1 MIVLKFGGSSLADA
15 ELIRNV
21 MGIIGKYVYNED
33 EVAVVISAMGGVTD
47 QLLNICKSVADG
59 TGAAENI
66 IRELEKKHLETAGI
80 LLPVQKQPEVM
91 AEIMS
96 LCNELSD
103 IVHGAQLLSEVTPRT
118 RDIILSFGERL
129 SAYIISQ
136 ALKMKIPQTI
146 YTDSRKIIRTDS
158 GFGMAKVDVDTSN
171 ILIKKY
177 FNDNKGL
184 KVITGFIASDA
195 AGQTT
200 TLGRSGSDYTAT
212 IIGAATDA
220 RAVEI
225 WSDTDG
231 VMTADPRYVPDA
243 RSIEKL
249 SYHEAMELSHFGA
262 RILFPLSLQP
272 AMMKNIP
279 VIVKNTFNPDH
290 RGTLICSESN
300 GSNGLIKGITSLR
313 EISIINV
320 EGSGMTGVAGV
331 AARLFNALWHSEINV
346 IFISQASSEH
356 SICLAVMQDEAC
368 RATQVIREVFAQEL
382 ASGLISSVNFEK
394 ELAIVA
400 VVGEGMRQ
408 RPGVAARVFEPLGA
422 NNINIKAISQGSS
435 ELNISFV
442 IREADLRK
450 TLQVLHE
457 SMFRKK

>member
-1 MIVLKFGGSSLADA
+1 MIVLKFGGSSVADA
-15 ELIRNV
+15 QLIKKV
-21 MGIIGKYVYNED
+21 ITIIKKYVYSGD
-33 EVAVVISAMGGVTD
+33 EVSVVISAMGGVTD
-47 QLLNICKSVADG
+47 QLLKVCKSITEG
-59 TGAAENI
+59 TGESEEI
-66 IRELEKKHLETAGI
+66 IRELEKKHLETASALI
-80 LLPVQKQPEVM
+80 PVQKQPEVM
-91 AEIMS
+91 AEVMS

-129 SAYIISQ
+129 STYIISQ
-136 ALKMKIPQTI
+136 ALKMDIPQTI
-146 YTDSRKIIRTDS
+146 YTDARKIIRTDS
-158 GFGMAKVDVDTSN
+158 SFGMAKVDMKISN
-171 ILIKKY
+171 TLIKKY
-177 FNDNKGL
+177 FDDNKGL
-184 KVITGFIASDA
+184 KVITGFIASNA

-220 RAVEI
+220 REVEI

-231 VMTADPRYVPDA
+231 VMTADPRYVSDA
-243 RSIEKL
+243 KSIEKL

-262 RILFPLSLQP
+262 KILFPLSLQP
-272 AMMKNIP
+272 AMMKHIP
-279 VIVKNTFNPDH
+279 VIVKNTFNPEH

-300 GSNGLIKGITSLR
+300 GSNGIIKGITSLK

-331 AARLFNALWHSEINV
+331 AARLFNALWHSDINV

-356 SICLAVMQDEAC
+356 SICLAVMQDDAY
-368 RATQVIREVFAQEL
+368 RATQVIRDVFAQEL
-382 ASGLISSVNFEK
+382 ASGLISSVNYEK

-450 TLQVLHE
+450 ALNALHD